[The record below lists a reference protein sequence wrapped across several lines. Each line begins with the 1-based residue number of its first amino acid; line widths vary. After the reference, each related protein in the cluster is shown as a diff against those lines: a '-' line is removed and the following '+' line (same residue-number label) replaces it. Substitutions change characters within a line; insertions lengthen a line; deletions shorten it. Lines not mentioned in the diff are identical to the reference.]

1 MNGRVQVGSR
11 HQASWII
18 KRLKLITVVNSL
30 YSGFTEF
37 PKYLREFRA
46 SIVICLFLA
55 IPEYSRAQDCSPPGE
70 TPEGLP
76 ILEVTIDNNDI
87 FDLEQEDQNLW
98 IHKWANKLHINTRK
112 KTIEE
117 QLLFDTRDG
126 YNQQL
131 IDETERLLRSR
142 NYIHEAEITAEEVCG
157 KGVKLTVTTTD
168 NWTLTPSIT
177 VSRSGGETRTAL
189 EIEEANLLGLGTEI
203 KILSESDEKRDSNAF
218 VYRDNHW
225 LGDHETLKLELADN
239 SDGHVYRVDLARP
252 FIKQD
257 SKYAWSARPSS
268 IERENPVYEQGDEI
282 AKVGEMNDSLLLSY
296 GWSDGLVDDSVSRYR
311 LGWFAN
317 RLRYNRVDDPNI
329 ELPED
334 VDKSY
339 PFFEYEHLNVKYVE
353 RVNFRVMG
361 ITEDIKLGSS
371 MRTRIG
377 WKDEAYE
384 STQEGYVLEFDYNFG
399 SFITTHTLGL
409 FDLRLSQ
416 ESNKTIDDKGRIEM
430 RGQLYNFRGTNHS
443 YVFSSRLEAAQN
455 PELFERIKV
464 GGDSGLKGYPVR
476 FQNGERAFTLS
487 AERRAYFNVYLW
499 QLFKFGFAVFAEA
512 GSAWDSGED
521 PVWLSDVGTGL
532 RLVSTRQSSSK
543 VLHFDIAFPLSE
555 NDDIDDY
562 QLYVKARTEF

>member
-1 MNGRVQVGSR
+1 
-11 HQASWII
+11 
-18 KRLKLITVVNSL
+18 LITLVNSL
-30 YSGFTEF
+30 YSGFVEF

-46 SIVICLFLA
+46 SIVVCLFLA
-55 IPEYSRAQDCSPPGE
+55 IMGHSRAQDCSPPDKRL
-70 TPEGLP
+70 EGLP

-117 QLLFDTRDG
+117 QLLFDPQDG

-131 IDETERLLRSR
+131 INETERLLRNR
-142 NYIHEAEITAEEVCG
+142 NYIHDAEITAEEVCG
-157 KGVKLTVTTTD
+157 KGVKLTVATTD

-177 VSRSGGETRTAL
+177 VSRSGGETRTAF
-189 EIEEANLLGLGTEI
+189 EIEESNLLGLGTEI
-203 KILSESDEKRDSNAF
+203 KILSESDEERDSDAF
-218 VYRDNHW
+218 VYRDINW
-225 LGDHETLKLELADN
+225 LGNLKTLKLELADN
-239 SDGHVYRVDLARP
+239 SDGHVYEVDLARP

-257 SKYAWSARPSS
+257 SKYAWSIWPSS
-268 IERENPVYEQGDEI
+268 IERENPIYEQGDEV

-296 GWSDGLVDDSVSRYR
+296 GWSDGLVGDSVSRYR

-317 RLRYNRVDDPNI
+317 RLRYNTVDDPNI

-339 PFFEYEHLNVKYVE
+339 PFIEYEHLNVKYVE
-353 RVNFRVMG
+353 RINFRVMG
-361 ITEDIKLGSS
+361 ITEDIKLGTS

-377 WKDEAYE
+377 WKDAAYE
-384 STQEGYVLEFDYNFG
+384 STQEGYVLEFDYSLGNFI
-399 SFITTHTLGL
+399 STHTLGL
-409 FDLRLSQ
+409 FDLRLSH
-416 ESNKTIDDKGRIEM
+416 ESNKTIDDTGRIVM
-430 RGQLYNFRGTNHS
+430 RGQLYNFRGVNDS

-455 PELFERIKV
+455 PELFERIEV

-487 AERRAYFNVYLW
+487 AERRVYFNVYLW

-512 GSAWDSGED
+512 GSAWDNGEN
-521 PVWLSDVGTGL
+521 PIWLSDVGTGL
-532 RLVSTRQSSSK
+532 RLVSTRQSNSK
-543 VLHFDIAFPLSE
+543 VLHIDIAFPLSE
-555 NDDIDDY
+555 KEDIDDY
-562 QLYVKARTEF
+562 QLFVRARTEF

>member
-1 MNGRVQVGSR
+1 MIQVGSLC
-11 HQASWII
+11 HVSWIL
-18 KRLKLITVVNSL
+18 KRLKLIKVINSL
-30 YSGFTEF
+30 YSDFVEF
-37 PKYLREFRA
+37 PKFSHEFRA
-46 SIVICLFLA
+46 SIVVCLALA
-55 IPEYSRAQDCSPPGE
+55 IAEQPRAQECSPDSTGL
-70 TPEGLP
+70 EGLP

-87 FDLEQEDQNLW
+87 FDLQQEDQNLW
-98 IHKWANKLHINTRK
+98 IHRWANRLHINTRS

-117 QLLFDTRDG
+117 QLLFDPRDG
-126 YNQQL
+126 YNQRL

-142 NYIHEAEITAEEVCG
+142 NYIHKAEITAEEVCG

-177 VSRSGGETRTAL
+177 ASRSGGETRTSL

-203 KILSESDEKRDSNAF
+203 KILTESDEKRDSDAF
-218 VYRDNHW
+218 VYRDKNW
-225 LGDHETLKLELADN
+225 LGNHKILKLELADN
-239 SDGHVYRVDLARP
+239 SDGHVYRVDLERP

-257 SKYAWSARPSS
+257 SKYAWSVRPSS
-268 IERENPVYEQGDEI
+268 VERENPIYEQGDEV
-282 AKVGEMNDSLLLSY
+282 AKVGEINDSLLLSY

-317 RLRYNRVDDPNI
+317 RLRYNSVDDPNI

-339 PFFEYEHLNVKYVE
+339 PFFEYEHLNIKYVE
-353 RVNFRVMG
+353 RINFRVMG

-371 MRTRIG
+371 LRTRIG

-384 STQEGYVLEFDYNFG
+384 STQEGHILEFEYSFG
-399 SFITTHTLGL
+399 SFISTHNLGL
-409 FDLRLSQ
+409 FDLSLSH
-416 ESNKTIDDKGRIEM
+416 ESNKTIDDTGRIEM
-430 RGQLYNFRGTNHS
+430 RGQLYNFRGVNHS

-455 PELFERIKV
+455 PELFERIEV

-487 AERRAYFNVYLW
+487 AERRVYFNLYLW

-555 NDDIDDY
+555 KDDIDEY

>member
-1 MNGRVQVGSR
+1 M
-11 HQASWII
+11 
-18 KRLKLITVVNSL
+18 

-37 PKYLREFRA
+37 PKYLHEFRA
-46 SIVICLFLA
+46 SLVVCLFLV
-55 IPEYSRAQDCSPPGE
+55 ITEHSRAEDCSPHGGSL
-70 TPEGLP
+70 EGLP
-76 ILEVTIDNNDI
+76 ILEVTIENNDI
-87 FDLEQEDQNLW
+87 FDLEQENQKLW

-126 YNQQL
+126 YNKRL
-131 IDETERLLRSR
+131 IRETERLLRSR
-142 NYIHEAEITAEEVCG
+142 KYIHEARIIAEEVCG
-157 KGVKLTVTTTD
+157 KGVNLTVVTTD

-177 VSRSGGETRTAL
+177 ASRSGGETRTAL
-189 EIEEANLLGLGTEI
+189 EIEESNLLGLGTEI
-203 KILSESDEKRDSNAF
+203 QIQSESDEERDSNAF
-218 VYRDNHW
+218 IYRDNNW
-225 LGDHETLKLELADN
+225 FGNFKTLKLELADN
-239 SDGHVYRVDLARP
+239 SDGHVYQVDIARP

-257 SKYAWSARPSS
+257 SKYAWSVRPSS
-268 IERENPVYEQGDEI
+268 IERENPVYEQGDEV
-282 AKVGEMNDSLLLSY
+282 AKVGEMNDSLLLTY
-296 GWSDGLVDDSVSRYR
+296 GWSDGLVDNSVSRYR

-317 RLRYNRVDDPNI
+317 RLRYNTVDDPDI

-353 RVNFRVMG
+353 RINFRVMG
-361 ITEDIKLGSS
+361 ITEDIKLGNSL
-371 MRTRIG
+371 RARIG

-399 SFITTHTLGL
+399 SFISAHTLGL
-409 FDLRLSQ
+409 FDLSLSH
-416 ESNKTIDDKGRIEM
+416 ESNKTIDDTGRIAM
-430 RGQLYNFRGTNHS
+430 RGQLYNFRGVNHS

-455 PELFERIKV
+455 PELFERIEV

-487 AERRAYFNVYLW
+487 AERRMYFNVYLW
-499 QLFKFGFAVFAEA
+499 QLFKFGFAMFAEA
-512 GSAWDSGED
+512 GSAWDNGEN

-543 VLHFDIAFPLSE
+543 VLHIDIAFPLSE
-555 NDDIDDY
+555 KDEIDDY